1 MNCTMKDRL
10 LHRFFLLL
18 GLFVWAP
25 ACLAGFEL
33 AGPAGGVPI
42 IHEDDA
48 AMQLSAQ
55 LLQRDVRAVSGI
67 EAATSMRMDEC
78 RQGCVVIG
86 RYDSAL
92 VQSIAR
98 EEGIDLSALKGGWE
112 RYERVVFRP
121 RRDASRQVMLIAGS
135 DRRGAVYGVIDLT
148 REMGVSAWEWWADVH
163 PAQRKR
169 IEVASDAIASRSP
182 SVQYRGMFLNDED
195 WGLQPWA
202 ARRDPVQ
209 DIGPATYARIFELL
223 WRLKANIIWPAM
235 HDSTKPFYQIPGN
248 AQMARDYAIV
258 MGTSHAEPMMRN
270 NVREWDKKQGAFN
283 FFTNGDALVRYW
295 DKRVNEVKQ
304 FENMYSVG
312 IRGVHDSAMEGADTV
327 QKQLEGVS
335 AVIDV
340 QRKLLSAAQGKPAE
354 QIPQALTLYKEV
366 LDIYKAGLKV
376 RDDITLVWP
385 DDNYG
390 YMHQLSTP
398 QEAQRAGGAGLYYH
412 LSYWGRPHDY
422 LWLGTTHPALI
433 RDQLERA
440 AFTGTNKVWIANV
453 GDIKPLEYLT
463 QYFLDIAFDQKQLA
477 LTPRQHLVHWLS
489 KQFDASHAEEIA
501 AILLGYYDLAWERR
515 PEFMG
520 FSQTEP
526 NTVTQQTGYMQ
537 SGGEEAEQRLAK
549 YAALVQRAEAVHA
562 ALPAAQRDAY
572 FQLVLYPVRASANL
586 NTRILKHDLAAQ
598 LARTGRPAA
607 ALYARQVERAQ
618 LAVAEDTKLYNQGKW
633 QGMMDAAPRRLP
645 VFEPALLVSYGK
657 PVRQDCAVAYPA
669 PLSGMSNN
677 LAFTTGRAE
686 TKTVTLVNYRAS
698 TVRWKAPTVPDG
710 YTLTPGSGELDGSNG
725 YEQRIQVRYDGK
737 AKAGELDLECGA
749 VKAKVN
755 LWRTPG
761 AEEHLPTE
769 HARIVALPSTSAK
782 ATAGWTVLPG
792 LGSYGASVR
801 SDLAQASV
809 DLSAAGARAPL
820 EYDFVSH
827 TRSAARLKFVT
838 VPEHALTSAN
848 GVRLAYSLDDGPLQL
863 LDFETVGRSDEW
875 KQNTLTNTAVRVRE
889 VLALA
894 PGRHRLKVF
903 ALDPGVVL
911 DRIEIAFDGAPQ
923 YYGKSLSSTP
933 GAQLPGHQNE

>member
-1 MNCTMKDRL
+1 MINIPFRRL
-10 LHRFFLLL
+10 CLLL
-18 GLFVWAP
+18 GLFACAP
-25 ACLAGFEL
+25 ASHAGFEL
-33 AGPAGGVPI
+33 AGPAGGADI

-48 AMQLSAQ
+48 TMRLSAK
-55 LLQRDVRAVSGI
+55 LLQRDVQAVSGVQ
-67 EAATSMRMDEC
+67 AVTATRMEQC
-78 RQGCVVIG
+78 RRRCVVIG
-86 RYDSAL
+86 RFDSAL
-92 VQSIAR
+92 VQRIAK

-112 RYERVVFRP
+112 RYQRVVFDS
-121 RRDASRQVMLIAGS
+121 RRGAARQIMLIAGS
-135 DRRGAVYGVIDLT
+135 DTRGTVYGVIDLT

-169 IEVASDAIASRSP
+169 IEVAAEAVTSRGP
-182 SVQYRGMFLNDED
+182 SVQYRGVFLNDED

-202 ARRDPVQ
+202 AKRDPAK
-209 DIGPATYARIFELL
+209 DIGPETYSRIFELL

-248 AQMARDYAIV
+248 ARMARDYAIV

-270 NVREWDKKQGAFN
+270 NVREWDKRQGAFN
-283 FFTNGDALVRYW
+283 FFTNRDALVSYW
-295 DKRVNEVKQ
+295 DQRVNEVKQ
-304 FENMYSVG
+304 FENIYSVG

-327 QKQLEGVS
+327 AKQLEGTA

-340 QRKLLSAAQGKPAE
+340 QRQLLSAAQGKPAE
-354 QIPQALTLYKEV
+354 HIPQALTLYKEV
-366 LDIYKAGLKV
+366 LDIYKAGLQV

-398 QEAQRAGGAGLYYH
+398 QEARRGGGAGLYYH

-440 AFTGTNKVWIANV
+440 TVTGTNKVWIANV

-477 LTPRQHLVHWLS
+477 LSPRQHLTQWLS
-489 KQFDASHAEEIA
+489 AQFDAGRAEEIA
-501 AILLGYYDLAWERR
+501 DILLGYYDLAWERR

-526 NTVTQQTGYMQ
+526 TTVTRQTDYMQ

-549 YAALVQRAEAVHA
+549 YAALVRRAEAVHA

-586 NTRILKHDLAAQ
+586 NARILKQDLAAQ
-598 LARTGRPAA
+598 LARAGRPAA
-607 ALYARQVERAQ
+607 ERYARQAERAQ
-618 LAVAEDTKLYNQGKW
+618 RAIAEDTRTYNQGKW

-645 VFEPALLVSYGK
+645 VFEPPVVASYGK
-657 PVRQDCAVAYPA
+657 PVRKDCVVAYPA
-669 PLSGMSNN
+669 PLSAWSDR

-686 TKTVTLVNYRAS
+686 TKTITLVNYGAGA
-698 TVRWKAPTVPDG
+698 VRWKATAVPDG
-710 YTLTPGSGELDGSNG
+710 YALTPNGGELDGANG

-737 AKAGELDLECGA
+737 AKAGRLGLECGA
-749 VKAKVN
+749 AMVEAN
-755 LWRTPG
+755 LALTPG
-761 AEEHLPTE
+761 AGELLPTE
-769 HARIVALPSTSAK
+769 HDRIVALPSASAK
-782 ATAGWTVLPG
+782 ATAGWTVSPG
-792 LGSYGASVR
+792 LGSYGASMR
-801 SDLAQASV
+801 SDLQQASV
-809 DLSAAGARAPL
+809 DLSAAGTRPPL

-827 TRSAARLKFVT
+827 TQSAARLKFVT
-838 VPEHALTSAN
+838 VPAHALTSAN
-848 GVRLAYSLDDGPLQL
+848 GVRLAYSLDDSPLQL
-863 LDFETVGRSDEW
+863 LDFETFGRSDEW
-875 KQNTLTNTAVRVRE
+875 KHNTLSNTAVRVRE
-889 VLALA
+889 VRALV
-894 PGRHRLKVF
+894 PGRHRLKVY

-911 DRIEIAFDGAPQ
+911 DRIEVAFDGAPQ
-923 YYGKSLSSTP
+923 YYGKALQEPFGS
-933 GAQLPGHQNE
+933 GQEGLP